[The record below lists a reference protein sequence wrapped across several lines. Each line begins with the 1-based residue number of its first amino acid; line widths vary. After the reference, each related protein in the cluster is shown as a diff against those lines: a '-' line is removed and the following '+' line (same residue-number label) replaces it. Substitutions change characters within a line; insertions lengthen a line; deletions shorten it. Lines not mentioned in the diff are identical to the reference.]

1 MATTPAPDVLGRDLL
16 ALYHSGD
23 GRHEDLDLTTAGAA
37 STGSSGGLAPGQV
50 AEDLL
55 ATGAVD
61 NATQAVIHRI
71 KTVQGELADLGHP
84 EYGSRH
90 HSLIG
95 QPNNVRNRNLV
106 KLYILQALALEPRI
120 RKILSASVVADPQP
134 DRVTIAL
141 SLSFV
146 GSTTPTNLVIPFSL
160 AGPL

>member
-23 GRHEDLDLTTAGAA
+23 GRHEDLDLTTAGAP

-71 KTVQGELADLGHP
+71 KTVQGELA
-84 EYGSRH
+84 
-90 HSLIG
+90 
-95 QPNNVRNRNLV
+95 
-106 KLYILQALALEPRI
+106 ALEPRI

-160 AGPL
+160 AGP

>member
-1 MATTPAPDVLGRDLL
+1 MAPTPAPDVLGRDLL

-23 GRHEDLDLTTAGAA
+23 GRHEDLDLTTAGAP

-90 HSLIG
+90 HSLI
-95 QPNNVRNRNLV
+95 
-106 KLYILQALALEPRI
+106 

-160 AGPL
+160 AGPV